1 VIRICH
7 IISGDLWAG
16 AEVMI
21 YHLLEGLQ
29 EFEDISNRVILLN
42 EGILSARI
50 RGLGIRVHIV
60 DERSNSLVNI
70 LRIFKEILRE
80 EKPHIVH
87 SHGYKVN
94 ILSYLISKS
103 IKPVKLVATQ
113 HGMPKVP
120 EKRFNPGYQLK
131 SRLNLFLL
139 SRYFHRVVGVSEEI
153 KEAFVKLYRFPENKT
168 WVIHN
173 GVEIPHLMADRVNND
188 YFVIGSSGR
197 LFPVKNYEL
206 MIEIARAISQK
217 TDRVYFELA
226 GNGPEME
233 RLKALASE
241 YRLGD
246 VFSFKGHLDDISPFY
261 RGLDVYL
268 NTSIHEG
275 IPMSVLEAMA
285 HKLPVIAPRIGG
297 LPEIIDDGVQGY
309 LLKERDPAAYAGKCI
324 FLYENKSLRQRMS
337 EAAREK
343 VEQMFSVKKMAQNYS
358 HLYIDLAKGW

>member
-1 VIRICH
+1 
-7 IISGDLWAG
+7 
-16 AEVMI
+16 MI
-21 YHLLEGLQ
+21 YQLLKGLQ
-29 EFEDISNRVILLN
+29 EFEDISNRLILLN
-42 EGILSARI
+42 EGRLSEAI
-50 RGLGIRVHIV
+50 RGLGIRVRV
-60 DERSNSLVNI
+60 ADERNHSFINLLRI
-70 LRIFKEILRE
+70 LRTILRE

-94 ILSYLISKS
+94 FLSYLISKS
-103 IKPVKLVATQ
+103 IKSVKLVATQ
-113 HGMPKVP
+113 HGMPNAP
-120 EKRFNPGYQLK
+120 GRRFNPRNQLK

-153 KEAFVKLYRFPENKT
+153 KAALVRQYRFPENKT
-168 WVIHN
+168 RVIHN
-173 GVEIPHLMADRVNND
+173 GIEIPRLMADREKDD

-197 LFPVKNYEL
+197 LFPIKNYDL
-206 MIEIARAISQK
+206 LIEVARAVTKK

-226 GNGPEME
+226 GNGPEMA

-309 LLKERDPAAYAGKCI
+309 LLKERDPAAYAEKCI
-324 FLYENKSLRQRMS
+324 LLYENKSLRQRMS